1 MKKIF
6 LFFFFVISS
15 FNSFSQGIHFE
26 ENTTLDTVFIKAKKE
41 NKFVFIDFYTPWCG
55 PCKMMSRE
63 VFPQKTVGDF
73 YNSRFISLSL
83 NGDAE
88 ENKLLLS
95 KFVITSYP
103 SFVFFNSQG
112 EIIHRG
118 MDGMTVDEFILLGKT
133 AVDFTSNFK
142 SIAEKV
148 KNGNRNPEILQKY
161 FDFIPYNDEKEALTM
176 EYLIQLSE
184 EEKLS
189 HTAWAFFRD
198 YIQDIKCEPF
208 LFFAKNTSVFINQ
221 FGKDKV
227 EKKMVNLFQ
236 NIYKEEKIYFKTL
249 KKFNPEFYDE
259 VEIIL
264 INTNS

>member
-6 LFFFFVISS
+6 LFIFFLIFFFNV
-15 FNSFSQGIHFE
+15 FSQGVYFE
-26 ENTTLDTVFIKAKKE
+26 ENVSIDSVLIKAKKE

-63 VFPQKTVGDF
+63 VFPQKMVGDF

-95 KFVITSYP
+95 KYVVTSYP
-103 SFVFFNSQG
+103 SFIFLNSQG

-118 MDGMTVDEFILLGKT
+118 MDGMTIDEFIQLGKT
-133 AVDFTSNFK
+133 AVDSTANFK

-148 KNGNRNPEILQKY
+148 KKGNRNPEILQKY
-161 FDFIPYNDEKEALTM
+161 FDFIPYNDEKEALTI
-176 EYLIQLSE
+176 EYLNQLTE
-184 EEKLS
+184 NEKLS
-189 HTAWAFFRD
+189 DTAWCLFRD
-198 YIQDIKCEPF
+198 YVHDVKSTPF
-208 LFFAKNTSVFINQ
+208 LYFAKNTIVFIRQ
-221 FGKDKV
+221 FGNEKV
-227 EKKMVNLFQ
+227 EKKMVNAFQ
-236 NIYKEEKIYFKTL
+236 NSYQEEKDFFNSL
-249 KKFNPEFYDE
+249 KKYNPELYNQ
-259 VEIIL
+259 VEIKL